1 MREEAGGGGGGGGG
15 RRGLGGAVR
24 MNGGLNEINSG
35 DFSHHLAC
43 GRVPSET
50 ADVDLK
56 KRIVQV
62 GQVELI
68 WDF

>member
-1 MREEAGGGGGGGGG
+1 
-15 RRGLGGAVR
+15 